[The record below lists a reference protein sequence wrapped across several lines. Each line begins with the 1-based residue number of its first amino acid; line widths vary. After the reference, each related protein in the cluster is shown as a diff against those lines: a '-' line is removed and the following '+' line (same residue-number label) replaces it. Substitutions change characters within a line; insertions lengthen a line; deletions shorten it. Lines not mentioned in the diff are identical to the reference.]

1 MSATV
6 LRFYC
11 RRRKCGLVPVNVIGL
26 MQSFLAMR
34 NIRHDNILYSAH
46 FITYILYATLTN
58 FSTNYL
64 MMCKVYSDIG
74 GINR

>member
-1 MSATV
+1 MSAMV

-26 MQSFLAMR
+26 MQSSLAMR
-34 NIRHDNILYSAH
+34 NIRHDNILHSAH
-46 FITYILYATLTN
+46 FITYATLTN